1 MAFHLTDSLD
11 SHSTRQ
17 LGPHHSLSLSSRGA
31 HATRVVTGVA
41 LLAGIGSAKADSIS
55 IGFEPPRTVGSIN
68 GQNDWGGQ
76 NPPGTPHQ
84 Y

>member
-1 MAFHLTDSLD
+1 MRLVL
-11 SHSTRQ
+11 
-17 LGPHHSLSLSSRGA
+17 LVGA
-31 HATRVVTGVA
+31 T